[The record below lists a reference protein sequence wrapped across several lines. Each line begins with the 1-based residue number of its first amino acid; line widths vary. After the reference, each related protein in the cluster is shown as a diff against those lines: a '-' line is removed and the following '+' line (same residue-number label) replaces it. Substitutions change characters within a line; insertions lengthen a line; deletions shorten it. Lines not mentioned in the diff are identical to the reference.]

1 MDCPIEGH
9 RTKKVILQDKTMYLQ
24 GPREGQALLEPALSV
39 HQLPAEM
46 LMGDLWGMQQLLKA
60 MITLFRKIVAETE
73 EEKANNITIPYMS
86 SLGPETR
93 KLQNTKN
100 CRIDRKQKL
109 RWALCDTLEERLLT
123 RGTDG
128 LCQGEY
134 PREQPPKLRK
144 LVGDNV
150 GEVCNGMER
159 N

>member
-1 MDCPIEGH
+1 
-9 RTKKVILQDKTMYLQ
+9 MYLQ
-24 GPREGQALLEPALSV
+24 EPIGGQALLEPSTASRNFDGRS
-39 HQLPAEM
+39 
-46 LMGDLWGMQQLLKA
+46 MGDAAELLKV
-60 MITLFRKIVAETE
+60 MITLFGKITAESE
-73 EEKANNITIPYMS
+73 EEKANDRTIPYMS